1 MEIISEMFLKHS
13 SRWWSSFLCLQKT
26 FVLVL
31 TSPRIEFSLYFTT
44 AMSFVHRGHQIKSKE
59 KKAVASKKGIII
71 HIYLKYQRLIAHLI
85 IVLY

>member
-31 TSPRIEFSLYFTT
+31 TSPRIEFTLYFTT
-44 AMSFVHRGHQIKSKE
+44 AMSFVHRGRQIKSQRE
-59 KKAVASKKGIII
+59 KKQWLQKK
-71 HIYLKYQRLIAHLI
+71 
-85 IVLY
+85 VLSSTYTWNTKD